1 MKISIR
7 LSSVILMFGALNFV
21 NGGLTLAQA
30 TVGTITSQVGF
41 DQKLGAQVLLDLH
54 FRDEA
59 GRNRRL
65 GDYFGR
71 KPVILVLLYYRCPLL
86 CSQVLN
92 GLTRSLKPL
101 TLTAGQDFELVAV
114 SISPDETPELAN
126 QKRMGYLE
134 RYDRPRADEGWHFL
148 VGAEEPI
155 AELARTVGFR
165 YQYNPRTKLYA
176 HAAGIVI
183 LTPDGRVARYF
194 YGLDYP
200 PKDLQN
206 EIKRAAAGRI
216 GSPIGRLL
224 LLCYDYDAAT
234 GKYTLSIV
242 RLIRVLGTMTAFTL
256 GMFVFL
262 MFRRERRARSAE
274 SSPGKLQ
281 SGGIASSSASDPH
294 S

>member
-1 MKISIR
+1 MTDPGRIRAGISWSAR
-7 LSSVILMFGALNFV
+7 
-21 NGGLTLAQA
+21 
-30 TVGTITSQVGF
+30 
-41 DQKLGAQVLLDLH
+41 
-54 FRDEA
+54 
-59 GRNRRL
+59 
-65 GDYFGR
+65 
-71 KPVILVLLYYRCPLL
+71 
-86 CSQVLN
+86 
-92 GLTRSLKPL
+92 RSL
-101 TLTAGQDFELVAV
+101 
-114 SISPDETPELAN
+114 
-126 QKRMGYLE
+126 
-134 RYDRPRADEGWHFL
+134 
-148 VGAEEPI
+148 I

-165 YQYNPRTKLYA
+165 YQYNPQTKLYA

-242 RLIRVLGTMTAFTL
+242 RLIRVLGTMTALSL

-262 MFRRERRARSAE
+262 MFRRERRGRPGE
-274 SSPGKLQ
+274 SSPRELQ
-281 SGGIASSSASDPH
+281 SGRIESSSVPGPH

>member
-1 MKISIR
+1 MKTPFKLFSA
-7 LSSVILMFGALNFV
+7 VLMFGALSSLSV
-21 NGGLTLAQA
+21 RHTLAQA
-30 TVGTITSQVGF
+30 KLGTMTSQVGF
-41 DQKLGAQVLLDLH
+41 DQKLGARVPLDLH
-54 FRDEA
+54 FRDEE
-59 GRNRRL
+59 GRDTYL
-65 GDYFGR
+65 GEYLGR

-101 TLTAGQDFELVAV
+101 TLTAGSDFELVAV
-114 SISPDETPELAN
+114 SISPAETPELAS
-126 QKRMGYLE
+126 QKRTAYLE
-134 RYDRPRADEGWHFL
+134 RYGRSGAEEGWHFL

-165 YQYNPRTKLYA
+165 YQYNPQTKLYA

-194 YGLDYP
+194 YGIDYP

-206 EIKRAAAGRI
+206 EIKRAAAGQI

-234 GKYTLSIV
+234 GKYTISIV
-242 RLIRVLGTMTAFTL
+242 RLIRVLGTMTALSL
-256 GMFVFL
+256 GMLVL
-262 MFRRERRARSAE
+262 MMLRRERRSRPGD
-274 SSPGKLQ
+274 SSPSELQ
-281 SGGIASSSASDPH
+281 SGHIASSTVLGPH

>member
-1 MKISIR
+1 
-7 LSSVILMFGALNFV
+7 
-21 NGGLTLAQA
+21 
-30 TVGTITSQVGF
+30 VGF
-41 DQKLGAQVLLDLH
+41 DQKLGAQVPLDLH

-59 GRNRRL
+59 GHDKRL

-71 KPVILVLLYYRCPLL
+71 KPVLLVLLYYRCPLL
-86 CSQVLN
+86 CSQMLN

-101 TLTAGQDFELVAV
+101 ALTAGSDFELVAV

-126 QKRMGYLE
+126 KKRTAYLE
-134 RYDRPRADEGWHFL
+134 RYDRPGADQGWHFL
-148 VGAEEPI
+148 VGAEEPV

-165 YQYNPRTKLYA
+165 YQYNPQTKLYA

-242 RLIRVLGTMTAFTL
+242 RLIRVLGTMTALSL

-262 MFRRERRARSAE
+262 MIRRERRGRSEE
-274 SSPGKLQ
+274 SSPRELQ
-281 SGGIASSSASDPH
+281 SDPIESSSVPGPH